1 VGFVKQAVHCA
12 GTAIV
17 TFAANRIVPRDMKLG
32 PREEEDARTGMY
44 YEWLGELAS
53 FPAGSFQRL
62 SFSLQTVCT
71 AVKFHTLVR
80 KQKQRSR
87 SSSAK
92 RPVSVNS

>member
-1 VGFVKQAVHCA
+1 VGFVKHAVHFL

-32 PREEEDARTGMY
+32 PREDEDARTGMY

-62 SFSLQTVCT
+62 AFSLQTVCT
-71 AVKFHTLVR
+71 AVKFHSLVKKER
-80 KQKQRSR
+80 YRNAAGKKPLSL
-87 SSSAK
+87 
-92 RPVSVNS
+92 NS